1 MSVVSSWFSLLL
13 LLLDGVTSLS
23 LLSLLLLLVLVLV
36 LLVSSLSSLGFLLLG
51 SVILWLSKPA
61 TSSLLLDCIIF
72 LLLSFRINGFTK
84 ANHYRGFSHEFSHS
98 VLTEKFK

>member
-23 LLSLLLLLVLVLV
+23 LLSLLLLLLLVLVLV

-72 LLLSFRINGFTK
+72 LLLSFR
-84 ANHYRGFSHEFSHS
+84 GFSHEFSHS
-98 VLTEKFK
+98 VLTEKFKFKI